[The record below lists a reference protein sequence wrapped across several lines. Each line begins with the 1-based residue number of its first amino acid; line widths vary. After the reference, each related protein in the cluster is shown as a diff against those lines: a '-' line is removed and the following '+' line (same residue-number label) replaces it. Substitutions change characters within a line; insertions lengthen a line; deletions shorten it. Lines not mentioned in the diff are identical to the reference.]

1 MIKTC
6 KISRSTDSMFRLGM
20 DFTTFEINLDTK
32 LPKGTR
38 LIINGIYIIT
48 SETHDVVSKID
59 GSWTNHIHFCK
70 LLTNDAVKFIDA
82 KDLFRGASVT
92 YFTEDEIPDSIT
104 HTRKMSVEDIIKD
117 YGDHFT
123 KEQIE
128 NLADMYLKGFRSVE
142 KDRKAF
148 AEGILFGYREGNIN
162 LESNVYPREI
172 GHPVPVSECFKV
184 VRQPWGNYTLR
195 GDSGFFIP
203 RDRKSYS
210 WYQTHKEMQ
219 KSQIAYNIAQ
229 NLIENEIEKELTTN
243 PFPIDEIKARIE
255 ELENKAVYQVR
266 DRDAF
271 YKCKKLDIFMTGHK
285 GFIAGGCFKN
295 IFTDQKI
302 KDVDI
307 FFERIEDWNEA
318 LNYYKSQTQDF
329 SFVYENDNATGFK
342 HIKSNQ
348 KLEIIKSRFGKPEE
362 LIRNFDFTI
371 AKFAYYKDTSNDDVE
386 YKFIYHPDFFE
397 HLTLKKLVMDE
408 SSLFPVNTFE
418 RSYKYQRYGFG
429 MCRETKQK
437 LLKLL
442 QGANVDDIGSSLYFG
457 FD

>member
-1 MIKTC
+1 
-6 KISRSTDSMFRLGM
+6 
-20 DFTTFEINLDTK
+20 
-32 LPKGTR
+32 
-38 LIINGIYIIT
+38 
-48 SETHDVVSKID
+48 
-59 GSWTNHIHFCK
+59 
-70 LLTNDAVKFIDA
+70 
-82 KDLFRGASVT
+82 
-92 YFTEDEIPDSIT
+92 
-104 HTRKMSVEDIIKD
+104 
-117 YGDHFT
+117 
-123 KEQIE
+123 
-128 NLADMYLKGFRSVE
+128 
-142 KDRKAF
+142 
-148 AEGILFGYREGNIN
+148 
-162 LESNVYPREI
+162 
-172 GHPVPVSECFKV
+172 
-184 VRQPWGNYTLR
+184 
-195 GDSGFFIP
+195 
-203 RDRKSYS
+203 
-210 WYQTHKEMQ
+210 
-219 KSQIAYNIAQ
+219 
-229 NLIENEIEKELTTN
+229 
-243 PFPIDEIKARIE
+243 
-255 ELENKAVYQVR
+255 
-266 DRDAF
+266 
-271 YKCKKLDIFMTGHK
+271 MTGHK

-295 IFTDQKI
+295 IFTNQKI